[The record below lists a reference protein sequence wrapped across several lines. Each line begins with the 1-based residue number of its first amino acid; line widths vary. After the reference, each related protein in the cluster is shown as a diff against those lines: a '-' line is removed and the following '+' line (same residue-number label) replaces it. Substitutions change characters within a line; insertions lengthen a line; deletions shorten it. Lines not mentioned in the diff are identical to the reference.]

1 MRITRIEIEG
11 FGCLRDFREDIAS
24 GLHLFQGPNESG
36 KSTLQQSILALLYG
50 FYEGERARASE
61 NAARERFV
69 PWSGPPYGGTL
80 EYELE
85 NGVRYRVQR
94 DFNSSDVPTTVWDLG
109 VGRDVTGDFGRGRH
123 GNVPFARRHIGMT
136 RRVFDACAFV
146 SQGELF
152 EIAEESRASPQEI
165 GDTIISLADTARRDI
180 SAQSAIGHLDHIL
193 REQVGTRMSRTTP
206 LPVTRRRAAE
216 AERELQEIDGV
227 RGELADQATD
237 LEEAIEGARELRE
250 AVSRT
255 RYLLLSAE
263 AADVEDRLG
272 RLEDLARQ
280 DERLQA
286 DIDGNRDF
294 AEFPA
299 DERDSVL
306 KTWGSICDLREGL
319 DKDRPGIAETRAR
332 LLTLG
337 KQKEE
342 LCRKELDLAHL
353 RDYPVDRK
361 GDIDEAVISWQGLR
375 AVALEA
381 GKRLSAAAVAQEL
394 VSEYERLE
402 AEVGSLSGDDLERLT
417 GLLRAPVVGA
427 FRRALR
433 AVGRAITM
441 ALRWVWR
448 QLIALA
454 RWVLH
459 TVVRRETEVHV
470 EEDEHEQAE
479 ESKRSAY
486 PESLSPD
493 QVSAVLDRHRRF
505 QEIAP
510 LVRKYLGEKAET
522 EAAESRAEL
531 AAQSLREALGDLVDD
546 LSDLE
551 RAYRVFCDRVEGHR
565 ELATIAGQLKSLEG
579 ERSSLQEAVG
589 RFEREQERLGRLE
602 SGLGEQLR
610 QTTGRSGA
618 LEDLVEAFQDGCRRR
633 HLHDEAKRGLREGE
647 ERKGIILQG
656 QSPSELQAA
665 LDKARRELEH
675 LRASN
680 PSLEGA
686 RTSETRESLEEL
698 LSRQQDDLH
707 QREVRITGLRTKI
720 DTQLAR
726 LRPRAEVEE
735 ELERYTQQVSTLA
748 RFGDELTIA
757 IDVITQA
764 MSEAHRDFAPS
775 VGRFLSGGLARVTAN
790 RYQHVLLDPSTLR
803 LTTEVPETH
812 RLEDVELLSRGTR
825 AAAYLLLRVGL
836 AQHMSSMGEPVPLI
850 LDDPLVDL
858 DDVRV
863 ENFLDLLLELS
874 HEVQIL
880 LFSKGEGTKAWFG
893 RRCGRSAPHKITLLP
908 APRSAS
914 SSAS

>member
-1 MRITRIEIEG
+1 VRITRIEIEG
-11 FGCLRDFREDIAS
+11 FGCLRDFWEDIAP
-24 GLHLFQGPNESG
+24 GLHLFHGPNESG
-36 KSTLQQSILALLYG
+36 KSTLQQSIFALLYG
-50 FYEGERARASE
+50 FYESDRARASE
-61 NAARERFV
+61 NAARERLV

-80 EYELE
+80 EYELQ
-85 NGVRYRVQR
+85 NGIRYRVQR
-94 DFNSSDVPTTVWDLG
+94 DFSSADVPTSLWDLE
-109 VGRDVTGDFGRGRH
+109 VGRDVTDDFGRGRH
-123 GNVPFARRHIGMT
+123 GNVPFARRQIGMT
-136 RRVFDACAFV
+136 KRVFDACAFV

-180 SAQSAIGHLDHIL
+180 SAQSAIGRLDRIL
-193 REQVGTRMSRTTP
+193 REQVGTPRSRAAP
-206 LPVTRRRAAE
+206 LPVTRGRVAE
-216 AERELQEIDGV
+216 AERELQGIDTV
-227 RGELADQATD
+227 RGELADHAAR
-237 LEEAIEGARELRE
+237 LEEAVEGARELRE

-263 AADVEDRLG
+263 AGDLENRLG
-272 RLEDLARQ
+272 RVEDLARQ

-286 DIDGNRDF
+286 GVDKNGDF

-306 KTWGSICDLREGL
+306 KAWGSICDLREGL
-319 DKDRPGIAETRAR
+319 DKDRPGIAEARAR

-342 LCRKELDLAHL
+342 LALKEHGLAHL

-361 GDIDEAVISWQGLR
+361 NNIDELATSWQGLR
-375 AVALEA
+375 AVALQAE
-381 GKRLSAAAVAQEL
+381 KRLGAAAVAQEL
-394 VSEYERLE
+394 VDEYERLE

-417 GLLRAPVVGA
+417 RLLRAPPVGG
-427 FRRALR
+427 FRQALR
-433 AVGRAITM
+433 AVGRAIVM

-448 QLIALA
+448 QLIALT
-454 RWVLH
+454 RWVLRR
-459 TVVRRETEVHV
+459 VMRRETEVHV
-470 EEDEHEQAE
+470 EEDEQEQPE
-479 ESKRSAY
+479 KSQRSAP

-505 QEIAP
+505 LEIAP
-510 LVRKYLGEKAET
+510 LVTGYLGEKAEA
-522 EAAESRAEL
+522 EAANSNAEL
-531 AAQSLREALGDLVDD
+531 AAERLREALEGLVDE

-551 RAYRVFCDRVEGHR
+551 GAYRVFCQRVEGHR
-565 ELATIAGQLKSLEG
+565 ELATIASQLQSLEG

-602 SGLGEQLR
+602 SGLGDQLR

-618 LEDLVEAFQDGCRRR
+618 LEDLVKAFEEGCGRRR
-633 HLHDEAKRGLREGE
+633 LHDEAKRGLRESG

-656 QSPSELQAA
+656 QSPAELQAA

-675 LRASN
+675 LRAST

-698 LSRQQDDLH
+698 LSLQQDDLH
-707 QREVRITGLRTKI
+707 QREVRITGLRTTI

-735 ELERYTQQVSTLA
+735 ELERQRQQVSMLE
-748 RFGDELTIA
+748 RFGEELTIA
-757 IDVITQA
+757 IDVVTQA

-775 VGRFLSGGLARVTAN
+775 VGRFLSGGLACVTAN

-874 HEVQIL
+874 QEVQIL
-880 LFSKGEGTKAWFG
+880 LFSKGEATKGWFE

-908 APRSAS
+908 APRATNPNRV
-914 SSAS
+914 

>member
-1 MRITRIEIEG
+1 VRIARIEIEG
-11 FGCLRDFREDIAS
+11 FGCLRDFREDIAP
-24 GLHLFQGPNESG
+24 GLHLFHGPNESA
-36 KSTLQQSILALLYG
+36 KSTLQQSIFALLYG
-50 FYEGERARASE
+50 FYESDRARASE
-61 NAARERFV
+61 NAARERLV

-94 DFNSSDVPTTVWDLG
+94 DFSSSDVPTSLWDLE
-109 VGRDVTGDFGRGRH
+109 VGRDVTDDFGRGRH
-123 GNVPFARRHIGMT
+123 GNVPFARRQIGMT
-136 RRVFDACAFV
+136 KRVFDACAFV

-180 SAQSAIGHLDHIL
+180 SAQSAIGRLDRIL
-193 REQVGTRMSRTTP
+193 REQVGTPRSRAAP
-206 LPVTRRRAAE
+206 LPVTRGRVAE
-216 AERELQEIDGV
+216 AERELQGIDTV
-227 RGELADQATD
+227 RGELADHAAS

-263 AADVEDRLG
+263 AGDLEDRLG
-272 RLEDLARQ
+272 RVEELARQ

-286 DIDGNRDF
+286 EVDKNRDF

-319 DKDRPGIAETRAR
+319 EKDRAEIEKTRAR
-332 LLTLG
+332 LISLG
-337 KQKEE
+337 RQKEE
-342 LCRKELDLAHL
+342 HDRKEHDLAHL
-353 RDYPVDRK
+353 RDYPIDRK
-361 GDIDEAVISWQGLR
+361 NDIDQLVTSWQGLR
-375 AVALEA
+375 AVAVDAE
-381 GKRLSAAAVAQEL
+381 KRLGAAAVAQEL
-394 VSEYERLE
+394 VDEYERLE
-402 AEVGSLSGDDLERLT
+402 GEVGRLSEDDLERLT
-417 GLLRAPVVGA
+417 RLLRAPPVGG
-427 FRRALR
+427 FQRTLR
-433 AVGRAITM
+433 AVGRAIMM
-441 ALRWVWR
+441 ALHWVWR

-454 RWVLH
+454 RWVLRR
-459 TVVRRETEVHV
+459 VIRRETEVHV
-470 EEDEHEQAE
+470 EEDEEAQPE
-479 ESKRSAY
+479 ESQRNAH

-505 QEIAP
+505 LEIAP
-510 LVRKYLGEKAET
+510 LVGKYLGEKAEA
-522 EAAESRAEL
+522 EAAKSNAEL
-531 AAQSLREALGDLVDD
+531 AAERLREALEDLVDD

-551 RAYRVFCDRVEGHR
+551 RAYRVFCERVEGHR
-565 ELATIAGQLKSLEG
+565 ELATIASQLQSLES

-618 LEDLVEAFQDGCRRR
+618 LEDLVKAFEEGCRRR
-633 HLHDEAKRGLREGE
+633 RLHDEAKQGLRDSE

-656 QSPSELQAA
+656 QSPSELQVA
-665 LDKARRELEH
+665 LDKVRRELEH
-675 LRASN
+675 LRAST

-686 RTSETRESLEEL
+686 RTSESRESLEEL
-698 LSRQQDDLH
+698 LSRRQDDLH
-707 QREVRITGLRTKI
+707 QSEVRITGLRTTI

-735 ELERYTQQVSTLA
+735 ELERYKQLVSTLE
-748 RFGDELTIA
+748 RFGEELTIA
-757 IDVITQA
+757 MEVIGQA

-775 VGRFLSGGLARVTAN
+775 VGRFLSGGLARVTGN
-790 RYQHVLLDPSTLR
+790 RYQRVLLDPSTLR
-803 LTTEVPETH
+803 LTTEVPETR

-874 HEVQIL
+874 DEVQIL

-893 RRCGRSAPHKITLLP
+893 RRCGGSPSSKITLLP
-908 APRSAS
+908 APETTNPNRF
-914 SSAS
+914 

>member
-11 FGCLRDFREDIAS
+11 FGCLRDFREDIAP
-24 GLHLFQGPNESG
+24 GLQLFHGPNESG
-36 KSTLQQSILALLYG
+36 KSTLQQSIFALIYG
-50 FYEGERARASE
+50 FYESDRARASE

-94 DFNSSDVPTTVWDLG
+94 DFSTSDVPTNVWDLG

-180 SAQSAIGHLDHIL
+180 SAQSAIGHLDRIL
-193 REQVGTRMSRTTP
+193 REQVGTARSRAAP

-227 RGELADQATD
+227 RGELADHAAS
-237 LEEAIEGARELRE
+237 LEEAIEEARESRD
-250 AVSRT
+250 AISRT
-255 RYLLLSAE
+255 RYLLFSAE
-263 AADVEDRLG
+263 ATDLEDRLR
-272 RLEDLARQ
+272 RLDELARQ

-286 DIDGNRDF
+286 EIQGNRDF

-306 KTWGSICDLREGL
+306 KSWGSIWDLRQGL
-319 DKDRPGIAETRAR
+319 EKDRAEIDKTRAR
-332 LLTLG
+332 LVNLG

-342 LCRKELDLAHL
+342 LARREHDLAHL

-361 GDIDEAVISWQGLR
+361 GDIDELVTSWQGLR

-417 GLLRAPVVGA
+417 GLLRAPAVGA

-433 AVGRAITM
+433 AVGRAIVM

-505 QEIAP
+505 LEIAP

-522 EAAESRAEL
+522 EAAESKAEL
-531 AAQSLREALGDLVDD
+531 AAQSLREALGGLVDD

-551 RAYRVFCDRVEGHR
+551 GAHRVFSQRVESYR
-565 ELATIAGQLKSLEG
+565 ELVTIASKLESLEG

-589 RFEREQERLGRLE
+589 RFEREQERLRRLE
-602 SGLGEQLR
+602 SGLGDQLR

-618 LEDLVEAFQDGCRRR
+618 LEDLVKAFEEGCGRRR
-633 HLHDEAKRGLREGE
+633 LHDEAKRGLREGE
-647 ERKGIILQG
+647 ERRGIILQG

-707 QREVRITGLRTKI
+707 QREVRIAGLQTKI

-735 ELERYTQQVSTLA
+735 ELERYRQQASTLA

-812 RLEDVELLSRGTR
+812 RLEDIELLSRGTR

-850 LDDPLVDL
+850 FDDPLVDL

-874 HEVQIL
+874 QEVQIL
-880 LFSKGEGTKAWFG
+880 LFSKGEATKGWFG
-893 RRCGRSAPHKITLLP
+893 RRCSGSPSNKITLLP
-908 APRSAS
+908 APRATNPNRV
-914 SSAS
+914 

>member
-1 MRITRIEIEG
+1 VRITRIEIEG
-11 FGCLRDFREDIAS
+11 FGCLRDFREDIAP

-36 KSTLQQSILALLYG
+36 KSTLQQSILALIYG
-50 FYEGERARASE
+50 FYESDRARASE

-94 DFNSSDVPTTVWDLG
+94 DFSTSDVPTTLWDLG

-136 RRVFDACAFV
+136 RMVFDACAFV

-180 SAQSAIGHLDHIL
+180 SAQSAIARLDHIL
-193 REQVGTRMSRTTP
+193 REQVGTARSRAAP
-206 LPVTRRRAAE
+206 LPVTRGRVAE

-237 LEEAIEGARELRE
+237 LEEAIEEARESRD
-250 AVSRT
+250 AIFRT
-255 RYLLLSAE
+255 RYLLFSAE
-263 AADVEDRLG
+263 ATDLEDRLSQ
-272 RLEDLARQ
+272 LEDSTRQ
-280 DERLQA
+280 DERLQVE
-286 DIDGNRDF
+286 IQGNRDF
-294 AEFPA
+294 ADFPA

-306 KTWGSICDLREGL
+306 KSWGSIWDLRQGL
-319 DKDRPGIAETRAR
+319 EKDRAEIDKTRAR
-332 LLTLG
+332 LVNLG

-342 LCRKELDLAHL
+342 LARREHDLAHL

-361 GDIDEAVISWQGLR
+361 GDIDELVTSWQGLR

-417 GLLRAPVVGA
+417 ALLRAPPVGG

-433 AVGRAITM
+433 AVGRAIVM

-470 EEDEHEQAE
+470 EEDEHEQEE

-505 QEIAP
+505 LEIAP
-510 LVRKYLGEKAET
+510 LVRKYLGERAET
-522 EAAESRAEL
+522 EAAESKAEL
-531 AAQSLREALGDLVDD
+531 AAQSLREALGGLVDD

-551 RAYRVFCDRVEGHR
+551 GAHRVFSQRVESYR
-565 ELATIAGQLKSLEG
+565 ELVTIASKLESLEG

-589 RFEREQERLGRLE
+589 RFEREQERLRRLE
-602 SGLGEQLR
+602 SGLGDQLR

-618 LEDLVEAFQDGCRRR
+618 LEDLVKAFEEGCGRRR
-633 HLHDEAKRGLREGE
+633 LHDEAKRGLRESE
-647 ERKGIILQG
+647 ERRVIILQG

-680 PSLEGA
+680 PLLEGA

-707 QREVRITGLRTKI
+707 QREVRITGLQTTI

-735 ELERYTQQVSTLA
+735 ELERYRQQVSTLA

-874 HEVQIL
+874 QEVQIL
-880 LFSKGEGTKAWFG
+880 LFSKGEATKGWFG

-914 SSAS
+914 SSSS